1 MADELL
7 TGLQAS
13 AAWADEQRAAAAAA
27 KTAVAAPEQM
37 RGEVKGPMPAEGAWR
52 QVTDSTQWRNGIP
65 GGGGKLADPDATP
78 GHLIIV
84 TGDWL
89 SNDPYFKIMGKLP
102 ELVQDGLGA
111 SLDSLCGRCVV
122 VCTGG
127 HGLSHTMVSQLVAR
141 IGLDECGPGR
151 KVEAVLKERSAEFG
165 NIFESALL
173 CKALAKRQCSGI
185 HFEQVTVITAEA
197 VADATRRV
205 YEVAFSDWKPKLK
218 LNTRGVPTS
227 DEEITTRAAAIG
239 DEAWFERNASTYE
252 THPSMPRTL
261 ASPLRRLLKRER
273 EGEEAEDESPAPHAP
288 ARREPRVE

>member
-1 MADELL
+1 MEA
-7 TGLQAS
+7 
-13 AAWADEQRAAAAAA
+13 QRIAQRM
-27 KTAVAAPEQM
+27 APEV
-37 RGEVKGPMPAEGAWR
+37 RG
-52 QVTDSTQWRNGIP
+52 
-65 GGGGKLADPDATP
+65 
-78 GHLIIV
+78 
-84 TGDWL
+84 
-89 SNDPYFKIMGKLP
+89 PYRSMY
-102 ELVQDGLGA
+102 
-111 SLDSLCGRCVV
+111 V
-122 VCTGG
+122 VCSRLSDASHARRICASVKSHLGSVPSDLPASVRSRASG
-127 HGLSHTMVSQLVAR
+127 HFAPSPPARGPATLVAM
-141 IGLDECGPGR
+141 
-151 KVEAVLKERSAEFG
+151 KTEARSAEFG

-252 THPSMPRTL
+252 THPSMPRAL

-288 ARREPRVE
+288 AVSRRALNYESACGTPCDRRLSSSDRGAGRS